1 MYDKFPPNLPHYF
14 PADCFGG
21 SSDLGGTDP
30 HYFLADCFVGSSDL
44 GGTTTKKPTQPHN
57 CTGSDLAG
65 TGSTVFSGR
74 LEPKKLNTT
83 PQLYCTPKYISSM

>member
-1 MYDKFPPNLPHYF
+1 MDCFGGRSDLVGTVLQYF

-21 SSDLGGTDP
+21 SSDLAGTI
-30 HYFLADCFVGSSDL
+30 
-44 GGTTTKKPTQPHN
+44 TQKPTQPHN

-65 TGSTVFSGR
+65 TGSTLFSGG
-74 LEPKKLNTT
+74 LEPKKLNTRT